1 MAKAL
6 YNLPHTDLLLEML
19 HLQPS
24 LRRICGWE
32 RKSHIPSASTFS
44 RTFAEFAQ
52 VGLGERG
59 HSALV
64 QEHLEGQ
71 VVMHLS
77 RVSHLE
83 QVGR

>member
-1 MAKAL
+1 
-6 YNLPHTDLLLEML
+6 ML

-32 RKSHIPSASTFS
+32 RNSHIPSTSTFS
-44 RTFAEFAQ
+44 RAFAQ
-52 VGLGERG
+52 FALAGLGDRM

-64 QEHLEGQ
+64 EEHLADQ